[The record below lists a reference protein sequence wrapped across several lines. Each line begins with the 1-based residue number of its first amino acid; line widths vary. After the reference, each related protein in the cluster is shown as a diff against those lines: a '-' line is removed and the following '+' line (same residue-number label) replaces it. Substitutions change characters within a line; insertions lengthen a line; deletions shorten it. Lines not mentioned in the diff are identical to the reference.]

1 MLFILTALTRIKERS
16 ISSRVSKRNTFAW
29 KFLEKI
35 KKFFFDYFEIAFV
48 NLRWRELNNEEFLD
62 INFQLVWNETLHLDT
77 QNLKRG
83 KLKSKYNQ
91 IVASSSSLLSLFL
104 RCLFGAKI
112 AEIQLKIDI
121 LFKFSAAILC
131 LSSTQSLAPNF
142 QL

>member
-48 NLRWRELNNEEFLD
+48 NLRWRELSNEEFLD
-62 INFQLVWNETLHLDT
+62 IDFQLVWNETLTLVRA
-77 QNLKRG
+77 NFKRG

-91 IVASSSSLLSLFL
+91 IVASSSSLLLL
-104 RCLFGAKI
+104 AKANSYSYGHHKI
-112 AEIQLKIDI
+112 NLK
-121 LFKFSAAILC
+121 S
-131 LSSTQSLAPNF
+131 
-142 QL
+142 